1 MDIAVGRRALLMGMV
16 AFAFARDAAAQDA
29 PAKPA
34 ALPVGLIRVAAA
46 GKVPRP
52 AVLIL
57 PGSGG
62 IERNR
67 AIYER
72 DAKAINGIG
81 MDAYLLS
88 YYTDADRAALAPG
101 VGSIAE
107 RTAYRSGR
115 TLAWADHVSEI
126 VSTIIARSDCSGRIG
141 VLGISLGG
149 FVAAAVAERDRRI
162 AALAVL
168 YGGMPRML
176 QAMVTH
182 LPPLLALHGD
192 ADKLVSISEDRALV
206 KLAARIGAEA
216 HLVVY
221 PGKGHGFDFK
231 PNDPDSAD
239 AVRRV
244 TQFFAAKL
252 S

>member
-1 MDIAVGRRALLMGMV
+1 MDTAIGRRGLLMGLV
-16 AFAFARDAAAQDA
+16 ASAFANGTAAQDA
-29 PAKPA
+29 TAETA
-34 ALPVGLIRVAAA
+34 ALPVGLIRVAAV
-46 GKVPRP
+46 GKEPRP

-72 DAKAINGIG
+72 DAKAMNGIG

-101 VGSIAE
+101 VRSAAE

-115 TLAWADHVSEI
+115 ALAWADHVSEI
-126 VSTIIARSDCSGRIG
+126 VSTIAARRDCSGRIG

-149 FVAAAVAERDRRI
+149 FVAAAAAARDRRI

-168 YGGMPRML
+168 YGGMPRAL
-176 QAMVTH
+176 QATVTH

-206 KLAARIGAEA
+206 KLATRIGGEA
-216 HLVVY
+216 DLVVY

-231 PNDPDSAD
+231 PNDPDAAD

-252 S
+252 G